1 MSWIKV
7 FAHDLRCGLLRRR
20 YLLAPFLVIIECFY
34 IGDWAAALGMK
45 PYLGDLILYMF
56 RGKEVF
62 GSGIS
67 DAADLPLP
75 WFLIMGGLLLMNLDY
90 MLYDLTNAGQQ
101 VILRSRSRSGWFLSK
116 CLWNL
121 LSTALCFGVM
131 LLTAV
136 LVTLYYGGDLALTNH
151 PGLSGLL
158 FGPYA
163 QGEIAVTARQTL
175 AAGVLAPF
183 VTMAALSML
192 QMTLCLFMK
201 PVFSFLICQT
211 QLILAL
217 FWKSPFCL
225 GEGAMVMRSSWVAAD
240 DLGLQYAGD
249 STYAAL
255 AFAAAVLVLCVAAGT
270 VRFRHTD
277 ILGLEE

>member
-20 YLLAPFLVIIECFY
+20 YLLAPALVILECFY
-34 IGDWAAALGMK
+34 IGDWAVALGMK

-75 WFLIMGGLLLMNLDY
+75 WFLIMGGILLLNLDY

-101 VILRSRSRSGWFLSK
+101 VIVRSRSRFGWFLSK

-121 LSTALCFGVM
+121 LSTALCFGIM
-131 LLTAV
+131 ILTAV
-136 LVTLYYGGDLALTNH
+136 LVTLYYGGELALTNH
-151 PGLSGLL
+151 PGLSSLL
-158 FGPYA
+158 FGPYVE
-163 QGEIAVTARQTL
+163 GEIVVTVRQTL
-175 AAGVLAPF
+175 AAGLLTPLT
-183 VTMAALSML
+183 TMAALSML

-201 PVFSFLICQT
+201 PVFSFLICQI
-211 QLILAL
+211 QLVLAL
-217 FWKSPFCL
+217 FWKSPLCL
-225 GEGAMVMRSSWVAAD
+225 GEGAMAMRSSWVATD
-240 DLGLQYAGD
+240 SFGPQYAGV

-255 AFAAAVLVLCVAAGT
+255 VFAAAVLVLCVIAGT
-270 VRFRHTD
+270 VKFRHTD